1 MTADVEMIVNA
12 YGAVLAEGTAI
23 GLVRDINSLPYSKDE
38 IKRAL
43 KFALNVTTD
52 KGMQE
57 RLRTGYVSLADF
69 QQLSDA
75 EVRALQEW
83 NNALA
88 QSQTSALDQLRI
100 AKTVSAAAGD
110 VTAIQRRI
118 AAEAES
124 LMEELRGAGF

>member
-23 GLVRDINSLPYSKDE
+23 GNVRDINSLPYSKDE

-52 KGMQE
+52 KGMRE
-57 RLRTGYVSLADF
+57 SLRTGYVSLADF

-88 QSQTSALDQLRI
+88 QSQTSALDQLTI